1 MYVLGLVLR
10 VNDNPSCSLS
20 SRSRGRGANNN
31 VNPDSVCSCFKSIGT
46 REVNLAEYMKNFT
59 FSRTFFVRLY
69 NDRFISTFPIISIK
83 VYDIGDLL
91 FSKPGVEP
99 SCSRVPGYPE
109 FFECERA
116 RGDSSM
122 RRVFTPW
129 KSDSTRAIL
138 CGDTWAITSS
148 FPLLHSPQQ
157 SILRDR
163 IQSVDILLGGTP
175 ERLTRVLRH
184 R

>member
-1 MYVLGLVLR
+1 MTDSFPL
-10 VNDNPSCSLS
+10 SLS
-20 SRSRGRGANNN
+20 SVSKCMISVIFCFPNLEL
-31 VNPDSVCSCFKSIGT
+31 NPHAQGSPGT
-46 REVNLAEYMKNFT
+46 LN
-59 FSRTFFVRLY
+59 
-69 NDRFISTFPIISIK
+69 
-83 VYDIGDLL
+83 
-91 FSKPGVEP
+91 
-99 SCSRVPGYPE
+99 